1 MQTGGVVRPDLLGQ
15 AWRVDWFLYATTC
28 VRACVCVCSLWK
40 QSTMMKKKFV
50 SFAEQKLRVSVDETE
65 ITAIHNA

>member
-1 MQTGGVVRPDLLGQ
+1 MEGGLVFVCYNMC
-15 AWRVDWFLYATTC
+15 AC
-28 VRACVCVCSLWK
+28 VCVCVCVCSLWK